1 MCCFPGHPMK
11 SRHFSSPKKV
21 ATFVVFDPPARTFVP
36 FMQKFVHHIA
46 IGYIALL
53 MLVKMLAMPIV
64 YLEYALNKEY
74 IAANLC
80 ENKDKPAMHC
90 SGKCQLKKQLAKASE
105 TGDAQNQKGAT
116 QMPPADYC
124 EEINPYSF
132 SVIIPVAPSFVPY
145 QAGSF
150 PAGYKANVFHPPAP
164 LA

>member
-1 MCCFPGHPMK
+1 ME
-11 SRHFSSPKKV
+11 V
-21 ATFVVFDPPARTFVP
+21 FVVFDPSARTFAP

-53 MLVKMLAMPIV
+53 MLVKMLAMPVV
-64 YLEYALNKEY
+64 YLQYVLNKEY

-80 ENKDKPAMHC
+80 ENKNKPAMHC

-116 QMPPADYC
+116 SMPLADYC
-124 EEINPYSF
+124 EEIKAYTFTVTIAVS
-132 SVIIPVAPSFVPY
+132 PSFATY

-150 PAGYKANVFHPPAP
+150 PAGYKGNVFHPPAP
-164 LA
+164 LV